1 MSFPEKKGTIYAR
14 VSVVHDFEG
23 DLTTTYRYGAVSRNA
38 SEDDFGGTWMEYGL
52 GANFSLTESTY
63 VYADLERN
71 DGGKVKENWRWNIG
85 LRHAW

>member
-1 MSFPEKKGTIYAR
+1 MTLRA
-14 VSVVHDFEG
+14 
-23 DLTTTYRYGAVSRNA
+23 T
-38 SEDDFGGTWMEYGL
+38 
-52 GANFSLTESTY
+52 FSLTESTY